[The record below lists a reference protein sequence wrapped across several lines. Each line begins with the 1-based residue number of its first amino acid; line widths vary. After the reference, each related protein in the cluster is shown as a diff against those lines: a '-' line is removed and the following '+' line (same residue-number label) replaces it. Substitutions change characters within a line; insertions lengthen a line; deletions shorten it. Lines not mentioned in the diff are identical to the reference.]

1 MTSPEN
7 QSLSALLK
15 KHNLRPDKNLG
26 QNFLTD
32 PGILDSIVDAAEVKS
47 KDTVL
52 EIGAGLGHL
61 TRHLAGTAKQVVA
74 VELDK
79 RLISILE
86 QNLQPFSNIRIVQ
99 GDILQLKP
107 SDLIAEDNYL
117 VVANIPYYITSSI
130 IRNLL
135 ESGVKPK
142 RIILTIQYEVA
153 QRVCAV
159 SGQMSV
165 LALSVLIYGEPIL
178 VRRIPA
184 EAFYPTPKVDS
195 AVIRIDLYPE
205 PILPAEKRELFFK
218 LVKAGFLHKRKT
230 LRNSLSAGLKWPSE
244 KTEALLTAAE
254 INPQRRA
261 ETLSLSEWLEVI
273 CQYDKIKKVLF
284 E

>member
-1 MTSPEN
+1 MTSTEN

-32 PGILDSIVDAAEVKS
+32 PDILDNIVDVAEVKS
-47 KDTVL
+47 QDTVL

-61 TRHLAGTAKQVVA
+61 TRYLAGTAKQVVA

-86 QNLQPFSNIRIVQ
+86 QNLRSFSNIRVVQ
-99 GDILQLKP
+99 GDILQLEP
-107 SDLIAEDNYL
+107 GDLVSEDNYL

-130 IRNLL
+130 IRILL

-165 LALSVLIYGEPIL
+165 LALSVLLYGEPIL

-184 EAFYPTPKVDS
+184 EAFYPAPKVDS
-195 AVIRIDLYPE
+195 AIIRIDLYPE
-205 PILPAEKRELFFK
+205 PILSSEKRELFFK

-230 LRNSLSAGLKWPSE
+230 LRNSLSTGLKWAPE
-244 KTEALLTAAE
+244 KTENLLSAAD

-261 ETLSLSEWLEVI
+261 ETLSLPEWLEVI
-273 CQYDKIKKVLF
+273 SQYDKIKKH
-284 E
+284 